1 MKAALP
7 HVRHVQMNAQA
18 VRNIVTENPA
28 WNSAK
33 NYAGHVQMP
42 AANAQTN
49 AIHKL
54 CSSVPMPAAGV
65 QKNVKSTTMSIVRNA
80 QKNAVSVKQNAQRW
94 QRNFSRTG
102 CRLLK
107 PVACLIFCF
116 IIYNCCG
123 VMLR

>member
-7 HVRHVQMNAQA
+7 HVRPVQMNAQA
-18 VRNIVTENPA
+18 VRNIVTENLA

-49 AIHKL
+49 AMHRL
-54 CSSVPMPAAGV
+54 CRSVPMPAAGA

-80 QKNAVSVKQNAQRW
+80 QKNAVSAKQNAERL
-94 QRNFSRTG
+94 RLKFFLIN
-102 CRLLK
+102 RLL
-107 PVACLIFCF
+107 V
-116 IIYNCCG
+116 
-123 VMLR
+123 